1 MPANPRIM
9 IVDDEFL
16 NAMALGDFL
25 QENGFEIVGPF
36 TTTQAALQADE
47 IARTDA
53 AFLDINLGEGETSE
67 QIAQELSRRGI
78 PYVFLT
84 GYSEI
89 PPEMQAFENA
99 AFIGKPVTFERAL
112 NEAREMS
119 E

>member
-1 MPANPRIM
+1 M

-16 NAMALGDFL
+16 SAMARGDFL

-36 TTTQAALQADE
+36 TTEQDALQADK

-67 QIAQELSRRGI
+67 EIAQELSRRRI

-84 GYSEI
+84 GYSEV
-89 PPEMQAFENA
+89 PPELRAFEQA
-99 AFIGKPVTFERAL
+99 TFISKPVTFERAL
-112 NEAREMS
+112 QEAREMT